1 MRIEDEQTGGIIFLG
16 IERLCPAHFLYI
28 KEGVKKQKSAPS
40 MQVRVRRL
48 AERTPKA
55 KEQSYVF
62 SPTET
67 PLKENK
73 LPNKYKRET
82 NLHFF
87 PAD

>member
-62 SPTET
+62 SPTEKQQKSRHQ
-67 PLKENK
+67 LNYKKEITQQK
-73 LPNKYKRET
+73 
-82 NLHFF
+82 
-87 PAD
+87 